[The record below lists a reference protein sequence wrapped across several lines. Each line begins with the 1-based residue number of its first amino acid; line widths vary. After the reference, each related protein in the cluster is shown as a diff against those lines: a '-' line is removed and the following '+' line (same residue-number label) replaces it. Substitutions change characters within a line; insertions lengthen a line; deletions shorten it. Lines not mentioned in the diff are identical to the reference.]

1 VNVLKPSEKKE
12 LVEKLHENF
21 LASKIVVLTDF
32 KGLNVVKLNEL
43 RRKLKA
49 AGITYRVV
57 KNTLL
62 VRAVENTDAAGL
74 KKYFTGPTAIAMGFD
89 DPVRPA
95 KILTEFAKE
104 NDKLQIRA
112 GALGAKLLDAEAIK
126 SLSSLPSREV
136 LLSQLLSVMNAVP
149 TSFVRALNNVPQRLL
164 YALQAIKDQK
174 EAA

>member
-1 VNVLKPSEKKE
+1 
-12 LVEKLHENF
+12 
-21 LASKIVVLTDF
+21 
-32 KGLNVVKLNEL
+32 
-43 RRKLKA
+43 
-49 AGITYRVV
+49 
-57 KNTLL
+57 
-62 VRAVENTDAAGL
+62 
-74 KKYFTGPTAIAMGFD
+74 MGFD